1 MTRSDGSAPD
11 IAREFPQQD
20 GLLYLNHAAV
30 APWPQR
36 TQDAVTE
43 FARQNVFI
51 GARDYPHWLKVE
63 QQLRERL
70 AWLVG
75 GVSSEEIA
83 LLKNTSE
90 GLSVIAQG
98 LEWQAGDQIIISDQE
113 FPSNRIPWQALANQG
128 VEVIE
133 VNLEGDNPEQDVID
147 AMGPRTRLV
156 SLSAVQYGTGLLM
169 DMAPIGAA
177 CRAQGTLFCVDAIQI
192 LGALPFSAEQ
202 VNADFVVA
210 DGHKWMLGPE
220 GLALFYCRRAVQDQL
235 ILRQHGWHMVAEP
248 GDYTRRD
255 WQPASTAKRFEC
267 GSPNMLG
274 AHALNASLSLLQD
287 TGMDAV
293 ADALQQRVQRLI
305 EGLNDKGAA
314 LLSAPAPQRRAGIVT
329 FRMPEEAAG
338 DTFQRLKKN
347 GVVCAE
353 RGGGVRFS
361 PHFYTAD
368 SVIDQALELL

>member
-1 MTRSDGSAPD
+1 MANADSSPLD
-11 IAREFPQQD
+11 IATQFPQQD

-36 TQDAVTE
+36 TQAAVSE
-43 FARQNVFI
+43 FARQNVHI

-75 GVSSEEIA
+75 GVSTDEIS

-98 LEWQAGDQIIISDQE
+98 LQWHAGDQIIISDQE
-113 FPSNRIPWQALANQG
+113 FPSNRIPWQALADQG
-128 VEVIE
+128 VDVIE
-133 VNLEGDNPEQDVID
+133 VNLEGDNPEQNVID

-156 SLSAVQYGTGLLM
+156 SLSAVQYGSGLLM

-192 LGALPFSAEQ
+192 LGALPFSAERVQ
-202 VNADFVVA
+202 ADFVVA

-220 GLALFYCRRAVQDQL
+220 GLALFYCRQAVQDQL
-235 ILRQHGWHMVAEP
+235 ILRQHGWHMVADP
-248 GDYTRRD
+248 GNYTRKD
-255 WQPASTAKRFEC
+255 WQPATTAKRFEC

-287 TGMDAV
+287 TGMDVV
-293 ADALQQRVQRLI
+293 ANALQERVQRLI
-305 EGLNDKGAA
+305 DGLHSKGAS
-314 LLSAPAPQRRAGIVT
+314 LLSPTARGRRAGIVT
-329 FRMPEEAAG
+329 FLLPHEAPNE
-338 DTFQRLKKN
+338 TFQRLKK
-347 GVVCAE
+347 GGAVCAE
-353 RGGGVRFS
+353 RGGGVRLS
-361 PHFYTAD
+361 PHFYTTN
-368 SVIDQALELL
+368 SVIDQALGLL